1 MNYVYKNITT
11 TAPVILI
18 NSSQS
23 KSGVTTIHKCQI
35 ANVDSKWAAV
45 DIYIE
50 KYKLDKTVERHGS
63 LENGNVGSERN

>member
-11 TAPVILI
+11 TDPVILI

-23 KSGVTTIHKCQI
+23 KSGITTIHKCQI
-35 ANVDSKWAAV
+35 ANVDSTSAVV

-50 KYKLDKTVERHGS
+50 KYKFK
-63 LENGNVGSERN
+63 